1 MLQSFIVALF
11 SGVVATL
18 LFFEATNL
26 TKHNAKQLAVIE
38 ATQSGEV
45 LFTLLGGILFLG
57 DQMPSVPGFVGI
69 LLIVAGMIG
78 NSLAV

>member
-1 MLQSFIVALF
+1 
-11 SGVVATL
+11 L

-26 TKHNAKQLAVIE
+26 TKHNTKQLAVIE

-57 DQMPSVPGFVGI
+57 DPLPSLTGGIGI
-69 LLIVAGMIG
+69 LFIVVGMIG
-78 NSLAV
+78 NSLVSNS